1 MRTKKPQK
9 KVAKKGKKTLKKN
22 TTFKKLIDNEIKAV
36 MAKNV
41 ETKQA
46 YRNNGDSLVWFNS
59 QIDSAS
65 DMQQLLPNIAKS
77 VNDNG
82 RIGDQIKAK
91 SLTLS
96 GYMRY
101 APLPTTS
108 SAINTSTYS
117 NIVAR
122 LMVVSLKLRPNYPD
136 INQGYNSL
144 NFLLKK
150 GGTAVGFT
158 GKLTD
163 IYAPINTD
171 LWTLHHNETHYIS
184 QDMLYQPSTA
194 SLVGGMTNMRDL
206 VKFFNIKIPC
216 KNKILKYDDNVN
228 GGETPT
234 NFGPVMVIGYAYLN
248 GALPDSVSANL
259 AVQYS
264 TVFNYEDA

>member
-1 MRTKKPQK
+1 MRLKKYTKK
-9 KVAKKGKKTLKKN
+9 VVKKGKKTLRKN

-36 MAKNV
+36 MSKNV

-46 YRNNGDSLVWFNS
+46 YISNGDSLVWFNS
-59 QIDSAS
+59 KIDSAG
-65 DMQQLLPNIAKS
+65 DMQQLLPDISKS

-101 APLPTTS
+101 APLPTTG
-108 SAINTSTYS
+108 AVNTSTFS

-150 GGTAVGFT
+150 GGTSVGFT
-158 GKLTD
+158 GVLSD
-163 IYAPINTD
+163 IYAPINND
-171 LWTLHHNETHYIS
+171 LWTLHHNEIHYIT
-184 QDMLYQPSTA
+184 QDMLYQPATA

-228 GGETPT
+228 GGKTPT
-234 NFGPVMVIGYAYLN
+234 NFGPVLVIGYSYLN
-248 GALPDSVSANL
+248 GATPDSVSANL